1 MSNNLVGIVGL
12 SDVRDAL
19 QELGVEVVSGDT
31 FPEASRRIRE
41 AAKSPTLP
49 VLIED
54 HKQLGLPQLISR
66 IEQSST
72 IVIVRRDAPVL
83 EDHWISVPIASSLG
97 DYLRAAGVEPSDTL
111 LDDIFVD
118 ADGKITEDAPV
129 RSDEGSAAA
138 QDEQPPLETPT
149 HATSL
154 GDWLE
159 DDDSALVAPAD
170 SPALPHFAHE
180 SPASPSADT
189 LHDWLSD
196 EEEDEPSPSPNLT
209 HERSDLDEDDDEE
222 EDFEVFFAPTRPAPT
237 PETQHPAAAED
248 PIVPVSA
255 TAKTGRRRV
264 ETNQPAAAPAQ
275 RSRRRIPMPQF
286 TEAEAAAATAN
297 DTGPSPLDDEL
308 FSDLPA
314 EAPEDEVEDEDSYDI
329 DDIMEGTLA
338 PRTSRSAHRLNT
350 TLGHVIVSY
359 AGKGGVGKSTVSLCL
374 AQAAAEIGGL
384 TVCLI
389 DGNRGQGDLGLYLKV
404 RKSDLPSI
412 YDAVMIGDPGSAF
425 LSPEQIAAA
434 RSGTGDRISFSFVQA
449 PRPMHDGELSQQIAA
464 VRPEHY
470 AEVIRLA
477 RQQFDLVIIDTQIT
491 EGLDTSGVID
501 NVIGPVLRS
510 GGYGLGIAEFT
521 TVGVENL
528 LIAAAY
534 LRSIG
539 ADSARMM
546 STANKVSPS
555 VGDYGKLPQ
564 LLGRESK
571 WKGAIQLD
579 DRIEDDMKS
588 RHVPYAVP
596 TMRAVVLDVLHSVTG
611 LAEFRPKEAPDSKRS
626 KLPFWKLWFLR

>member
-1 MSNNLVGIVGL
+1 MSHNLVGIVGL
-12 SDVRDAL
+12 PDVRDAL

-83 EDHWISVPIASSLG
+83 EDHWGSVPITSSLG
-97 DYLRAAGVEPSDTL
+97 DYLRAAGVEPSDPL
-111 LDDIFVD
+111 LDDIYVD
-118 ADGKITEDAPV
+118 ADGKIDEDAPIPT
-129 RSDEGSAAA
+129 DEDPAAE
-138 QDEQPPLETPT
+138 QEEQPPLETSPL
-149 HATSL
+149 AAGLS
-154 GDWLE
+154 DWLE
-159 DDDSALVAPAD
+159 DEDDDSVQGATTDA
-170 SPALPHFAHE
+170 PALPHAAPD
-180 SPASPSADT
+180 SPASPSTDT
-189 LHDWLSD
+189 LPDWLSD
-196 EEEDEPSPSPNLT
+196 EEEE
-209 HERSDLDEDDDEE
+209 EEDDEE
-222 EDFEVFFAPTRPAPT
+222 EDFEGFLTPTRPAPA
-237 PETQHPAAAED
+237 PEAQHPAAAED
-248 PIVPVSA
+248 QAVPGPA
-255 TAKTGRRRV
+255 TAKRGRRRA
-264 ETNQPAAAPAQ
+264 EADQSATDPAQ
-275 RSRRRIPMPQF
+275 RSRRRISMPQF
-286 TEAEAAAATAN
+286 TEAGAGSETSPGA
-297 DTGPSPLDDEL
+297 DPSPLDDEL
-308 FSDLPA
+308 FSGLPA
-314 EAPEDEVEDEDSYDI
+314 EAPDERGEDEDSYDV
-329 DDIMEGTLA
+329 DDIMEDTLA

-350 TLGHVIVSY
+350 PLGHVIVSY

-374 AQAAAEIGGL
+374 AQAAAEVGGL
-384 TVCLI
+384 SVCLI

-412 YDAVMIGDPGSAF
+412 YDAVTIGDLSSAF

-470 AEVIRLA
+470 VEVIRLA

-534 LRSIG
+534 LRSVG

-571 WKGAIQLD
+571 WKGAIQHD
-579 DRIEDDMKS
+579 SRIEDDMKS

-596 TMRAVVLDVLHSVTG
+596 TMRTVVLDVLHSVTG
-611 LAEFRPKEAPDSKRS
+611 LAEFSPKEAPEPKRS
-626 KLPFWKLWFLR
+626 KLAFWKRWFTR

>member
-1 MSNNLVGIVGL
+1 
-12 SDVRDAL
+12 
-19 QELGVEVVSGDT
+19 
-31 FPEASRRIRE
+31 
-41 AAKSPTLP
+41 
-49 VLIED
+49 
-54 HKQLGLPQLISR
+54 
-66 IEQSST
+66 
-72 IVIVRRDAPVL
+72 
-83 EDHWISVPIASSLG
+83 
-97 DYLRAAGVEPSDTL
+97 
-111 LDDIFVD
+111 
-118 ADGKITEDAPV
+118 
-129 RSDEGSAAA
+129 
-138 QDEQPPLETPT
+138 
-149 HATSL
+149 
-154 GDWLE
+154 
-159 DDDSALVAPAD
+159 
-170 SPALPHFAHE
+170 
-180 SPASPSADT
+180 
-189 LHDWLSD
+189 
-196 EEEDEPSPSPNLT
+196 
-209 HERSDLDEDDDEE
+209 
-222 EDFEVFFAPTRPAPT
+222 
-237 PETQHPAAAED
+237 
-248 PIVPVSA
+248 
-255 TAKTGRRRV
+255 
-264 ETNQPAAAPAQ
+264 
-275 RSRRRIPMPQF
+275 MPQF
-286 TEAEAAAATAN
+286 TEAGAGAETAP
-297 DTGPSPLDDEL
+297 DTDPSPLDEEL
-308 FSDLPA
+308 FSGLPA
-314 EAPEDEVEDEDSYDI
+314 EAPVEGVEDEDSYDV
-329 DDIMEGTLA
+329 DDIMEDTLA
-338 PRTSRSAHRLNT
+338 PRTSLSAHRLNT
-350 TLGHVIVSY
+350 PLGHVIVSY

-374 AQAAAEIGGL
+374 AQAAAEVGGL
-384 TVCLI
+384 SVCLI

-412 YDAVMIGDPGSAF
+412 YDAVTIGDLSSAF

-464 VRPEHY
+464 VRREHY

-534 LRSIG
+534 LRSVG

-579 DRIEDDMKS
+579 DRIEDDMRS

-611 LAEFRPKEAPDSKRS
+611 LAEFSPKEAPEPKRS
-626 KLPFWKLWFLR
+626 KLAFWKRWFTR

>member
-1 MSNNLVGIVGL
+1 MSHNLVGIVGL
-12 SDVRDAL
+12 PDVRDAL

-83 EDHWISVPIASSLG
+83 EDHWGSVPITSSLG
-97 DYLRAAGVEPSDTL
+97 DYLRAAGVEPSDPL
-111 LDDIFVD
+111 LDDIYVD
-118 ADGKITEDAPV
+118 ADGKIDEDAPIPT
-129 RSDEGSAAA
+129 DEDPAAE
-138 QDEQPPLETPT
+138 QEEQPPLETSPL
-149 HATSL
+149 AAGLS
-154 GDWLE
+154 DWLE
-159 DDDSALVAPAD
+159 DEDDDSVQGATTDA
-170 SPALPHFAHE
+170 PALPHAAPD
-180 SPASPSADT
+180 SPASPSTDT
-189 LHDWLSD
+189 LPDWLSD
-196 EEEDEPSPSPNLT
+196 EEEE
-209 HERSDLDEDDDEE
+209 EDDEE
-222 EDFEVFFAPTRPAPT
+222 EDFEGFLTPTRPAPA
-237 PETQHPAAAED
+237 PEAQHPAAAED
-248 PIVPVSA
+248 QAVPGPA
-255 TAKTGRRRV
+255 TAKRGRRRA
-264 ETNQPAAAPAQ
+264 EADQSATDPAQ
-275 RSRRRIPMPQF
+275 RSRRRISMPQF
-286 TEAEAAAATAN
+286 TEAGAGSETSPGA
-297 DTGPSPLDDEL
+297 DPSPLDDEL
-308 FSDLPA
+308 FSGLPA
-314 EAPEDEVEDEDSYDI
+314 EAPDERGEDEDSYDV
-329 DDIMEGTLA
+329 DDIMEDTLA

-350 TLGHVIVSY
+350 PLGHVIVSY

-374 AQAAAEIGGL
+374 AQAAAEVGGL
-384 TVCLI
+384 SVCLI

-412 YDAVMIGDPGSAF
+412 YDAVTIGDLSSAF

-470 AEVIRLA
+470 VEVIRLA

-534 LRSIG
+534 LRSVG

-571 WKGAIQLD
+571 WKGAIQHD
-579 DRIEDDMKS
+579 SRIEDDMKS
-588 RHVPYAVP
+588 RHVPYALP
-596 TMRAVVLDVLHSVTG
+596 TMRTVVLDVLHSVTG
-611 LAEFRPKEAPDSKRS
+611 LDEFSPKEAPEPKRS
-626 KLPFWKLWFLR
+626 KLALWKRWFTR

>member
-12 SDVRDAL
+12 PDVRDAL

-31 FPEASRRIRE
+31 FPEASRHIRE

-66 IEQSST
+66 IEQNST

-83 EDHWISVPIASSLG
+83 EDHWVSVPIASSLG

-129 RSDEGSAAA
+129 RTDEGSTAA
-138 QDEQPPLETPT
+138 QEEQPPLEAPT

-159 DDDSALVAPAD
+159 DDDLALGAPAD
-170 SPALPHFAHE
+170 SPALPHSAHE
-180 SPASPSADT
+180 SSASPSADT

-196 EEEDEPSPSPNLT
+196 EEKDEPGPSSDLT
-209 HERSDLDEDDDEE
+209 QERSDLDEDDDEE
-222 EDFEVFFAPTRPAPT
+222 DFEGFFAPTRPAPT
-237 PETQHPAAAED
+237 PETQHPAAAEG
-248 PIVPVSA
+248 PVVPVSA
-255 TAKTGRRRV
+255 TAKTGRRRA

-286 TEAEAAAATAN
+286 TEAEAEAATAP
-297 DTGPSPLDDEL
+297 DTGPSLLDDEL
-308 FSDLPA
+308 FSDRPA
-314 EAPEDEVEDEDSYDI
+314 EAPGGEVEDEDSYDV
-329 DDIMEGTLA
+329 DDIMEDTLA

-350 TLGHVIVSY
+350 PLGHVIVSY

-412 YDAVMIGDPGSAF
+412 YDAVTIGDPSTAF

-534 LRSIG
+534 LRSLG

-564 LLGRESK
+564 LLGRESR
-571 WKGAIQLD
+571 WKGAIHLD

-596 TMRAVVLDVLHSVTG
+596 TMRAVVLDVLHAVTG
-611 LAEFRPKEAPDSKRS
+611 LTEFSPKEAPASKRS
-626 KLPFWKLWFLR
+626 KLPFWKRWFSR